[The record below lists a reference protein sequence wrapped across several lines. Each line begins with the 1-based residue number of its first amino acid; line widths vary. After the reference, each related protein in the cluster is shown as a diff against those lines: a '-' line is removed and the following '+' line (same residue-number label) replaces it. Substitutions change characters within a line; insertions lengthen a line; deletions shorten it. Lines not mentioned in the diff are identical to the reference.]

1 VGLVET
7 ESHSFTKLQ
16 GDHTMSAHVQIESVN
31 TKEQRRV
38 WHPARLVR
46 YAVNFLLMFCAKFAN
61 TMVIDT
67 NGVQVVEKFKTI
79 VYKVTLT
86 GNYVQAV
93 RLSNV
98 GEVMIPNNATNPAL
112 LPGGSWGLTGPT
124 RAYIINGPAGLGAEM
139 LPGADNFHWLLKLF
153 NPTTGAELAAGAY
166 AALNLADLD
175 FKIAFEGRNID

>member
-1 VGLVET
+1 MTQIQALEV
-7 ESHSFTKLQ
+7 
-16 GDHTMSAHVQIESVN
+16 HVRE
-31 TKEQRRV
+31 ERRV
-38 WHPARLVR
+38 SRTPRLAKFFVDI
-46 YAVNFLLMFCAKFAN
+46 FWLLCAKCAN

-86 GNYVQAV
+86 GAYVQAV

-98 GEVMIPNNATNPAL
+98 GEVLIPNSGANNAFLA
-112 LPGGSWGLTGPT
+112 GAAWGLTGPG

-153 NPTTGAELAAGAY
+153 NPTTGAELAAGNY

-175 FKIAFEGRNID
+175 FKVAFEGRNID